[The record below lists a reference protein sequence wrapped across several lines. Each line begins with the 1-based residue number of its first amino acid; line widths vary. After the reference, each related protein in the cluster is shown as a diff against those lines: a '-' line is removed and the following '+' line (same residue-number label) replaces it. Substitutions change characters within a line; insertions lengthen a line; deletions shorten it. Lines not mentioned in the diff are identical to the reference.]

1 MDKFTQILILPII
14 AFLVDLLV
22 VSPILEA
29 PHPIVLTMQAGL
41 ITLHA
46 RLVADMAITAVAMIL
61 LSMGRRILGRLFSA
75 ANAKPRA

>member
-29 PHPIVLTMQAGL
+29 PHPIVLMMQAGL
-41 ITLHA
+41 ITPVSYTHLTLPT
-46 RLVADMAITAVAMIL
+46 R
-61 LSMGRRILGRLFSA
+61 G
-75 ANAKPRA
+75 